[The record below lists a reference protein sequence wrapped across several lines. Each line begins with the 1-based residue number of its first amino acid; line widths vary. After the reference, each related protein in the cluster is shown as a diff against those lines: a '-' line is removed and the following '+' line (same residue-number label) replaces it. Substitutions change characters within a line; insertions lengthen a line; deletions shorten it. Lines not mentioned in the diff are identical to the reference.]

1 PTARLPGPW
10 YAGLGPFDFIYR
22 MVSGQNFEIL
32 HRRHLKYGPVMRVG
46 PRDVSI
52 SDCQVVKDL
61 LSNHNYAKP
70 VQVYKNVFEPLEPTI
85 LSTSDPIFHRKRKGI
100 LAPVFTWASLHRM
113 EGTIRDSGVGP
124 LIKKLRQICHQKQAH
139 GINLY
144 KEFVGMAFDVMG
156 YLVFGQTF
164 GAVEQDDI
172 TIVEWLGD
180 YFVSATMIRALP
192 ILKGRLGNLIPPV
205 RRGKMA
211 MDSMCQL
218 AIDAITRRQVLLAT
232 ANCDGDFDT
241 VPNDILQ
248 LMIGATDPNSG
259 EKLSNIDLAS
269 ESLLQ
274 LIAGSDTTGYALTW
288 VMYGLLT
295 HPECYRRLEAEVLD
309 AFPLIPSQDV
319 NPDSEVDLI
328 SHDDVKNRLPYLEAV
343 IQEALRFY
351 PPAVTSVPRI
361 IPPEG
366 LTIGSYFIPGG
377 YLLSAPMYA
386 INHSPLAFDR
396 ADEFIPERW
405 LEVADMNT
413 LKQSTLTFLSGP
425 RTCLGRNL
433 AMMELRLVMANLIRH
448 FHCELSNRNVIP
460 FEYVTLRPKNRELM
474 VKLTAR

>member
-1 PTARLPGPW
+1 
-10 YAGLGPFDFIYR
+10 
-22 MVSGQNFEIL
+22 
-32 HRRHLKYGPVMRVG
+32 
-46 PRDVSI
+46 PRGVSI

-61 LSNHNYAKP
+61 LSNHKYLKP
-70 VQVYKNVFEPLEPTI
+70 VHVYKVVFEPFEPTTF
-85 LSTSDPIFHRKRKGI
+85 STSDPVFHRKRKGI

-113 EGTIRDSGVGP
+113 EDAIQDSGVRP
-124 LIKKLRQICHQKQAH
+124 LIKKLRQMRRQELAPE
-139 GINLY
+139 INLY
-144 KEFVGMAFDVMG
+144 KEFVGVTFDVIG

-164 GAVEQDDI
+164 GAVEQDDM
-172 TIVEWLGD
+172 TVVNWLGD
-180 YFVSATMIRALP
+180 YFIYASMIRALP

-205 RRGKMA
+205 RRGEMA
-211 MDSMCQL
+211 LNSLTQL
-218 AIDAITRRQVLLAT
+218 AVEAIARRRALLTT
-232 ANCDGDFDT
+232 ADQDGDRDA

-248 LMIGATDPNSG
+248 LMIEAADSNAE
-259 EKLSNIDLAS
+259 EKLSDTDLAS

-274 LIAGSDTTGYALTW
+274 LVAGSDTTGYALTW

-309 AFPLIPSQDV
+309 AFPSIPSQDV

-328 SHDDVKNRLPYLEAV
+328 SYDDIKTRLPYLEAV

-351 PPAVTSVPRI
+351 PPAATAIPRT

-377 YLLSAPMYA
+377 YILAAPIYA

-425 RTCLGRNL
+425 RGCLGRNL
-433 AMMELRLVMANLIRH
+433 ALMELRLIIANLIRH
-448 FHCELSNRNVIP
+448 FHCEFSNPANPNVVP
-460 FEYVTLRPKNRELM
+460 FEYITLRPKNRELM